1 MMERG
6 YQLRNALDSLVQA
19 EVTEWNNYVARRTQ
33 NGTKPMPKK
42 SRTKPAIVDD
52 KMSVEDWSVITEY
65 LAILKPLKIAT
76 KRLEGRP
83 KEGKFGAIWEVLLTM
98 EWLLKHLEEFKVQ
111 HELDEEP
118 HLRIG
123 CNLGWMKLDRYY
135 TLTEDSPVY
144 LAALILH
151 PAFRWSTVE
160 SQWGDHPDWLVRGK
174 AAVQELWE
182 EYRNLPV
189 EQETI
194 PEQPTVPRKTTDLDD
209 FMASIRKLSTRP
221 ARLPSATRDD
231 LGNIEALNNN
241 YYKQFPVALFVVTT
255 FTSNAFT
262 LTKDMQQSMEQS
274 FKFIKF
280 SQANPTSQLA
290 TDFRTALGNKSSQE
304 DAVNKFFKG
313 TGSFKLCTL
322 STWTAVFGWQTQFTS
337 PWQGTYYLYS
347 LGSSTAG
354 SSSAP
359 ALVATLVITS
369 SADANS
375 AVLTMANTDNENTEV
390 VMAGNGTIQEK
401 DPGVGNIS
409 LALAPAWLN
418 VSQASQQDGK
428 TVYKYVIG
436 AAFTGTINGINVA
449 GNLNQLSIP
458 DPSDSSQNAS
468 DKNSANKLSIGSIA
482 SIVGMLTGTLGV
494 AASIGMVY
502 FMWKSHKQAED
513 QKKLDVLEGARN
525 KADANTRERQVDD
538 IFQRDELPKVKTK
551 AGKLEADVLPKV
563 DDGYLVLSQAE
574 TTQSVVKKVETLE
587 LNLVRA
593 LTNGPPNKTIEE
605 VGDIVENVKD
615 KLRDATNIEKTP
627 RERKAVLDNL
637 KVDVKDAD
645 GKLQTVLKDE
655 VDLLPQEV
663 VKSLEIA
670 QDAAQKVEQQS
681 EAKGKAE
688 EDLREQNK
696 QEPNKE
702 VDDGNFGNVEEQ
714 DDAKGGKTDGGK
726 VGE

>member
-1 MMERG
+1 MSSTTT
-6 YQLRNALDSLVQA
+6 N
-19 EVTEWNNYVARRTQ
+19 
-33 NGTKPMPKK
+33 
-42 SRTKPAIVDD
+42 PATDP
-52 KMSVEDWSVITEY
+52 T
-65 LAILKPLKIAT
+65 PNPIAT
-76 KRLEGRP
+76 VTNNLGFDVDMYDVFNPDTSKQGPLTY
-83 KEGKFGAIWEVLLTM
+83 KFLATVPNGASAQ
-98 EWLLKHLEEFKVQ
+98 KVQ
-111 HELDEEP
+111 TIRP
-118 HLRIG
+118 
-123 CNLGWMKLDRYY
+123 Y
-135 TLTEDSPVY
+135 
-144 LAALILH
+144 
-151 PAFRWSTVE
+151 
-160 SQWGDHPDWLVRGK
+160 SQLQAMR
-174 AAVQELWE
+174 
-182 EYRNLPV
+182 
-189 EQETI
+189 T
-194 PEQPTVPRKTTDLDD
+194 
-209 FMASIRKLSTRP
+209 
-221 ARLPSATRDD
+221 
-231 LGNIEALNNN
+231 GNIKALNNN

-255 FTSNAFT
+255 FTPNAFT
-262 LTKDMQQSMEQS
+262 LTEDMQQSMEQS

-290 TDFRTALGNKSSQE
+290 TDFRLALGDKSSQE

-369 SADANS
+369 SADDNS

-390 VMAGNGTIQEK
+390 VMAGNGAIQEK
-401 DPGVGNIS
+401 DPGVGDIS

-525 KADANTRERQVDD
+525 KADANTREREVED

-551 AGKLEADVLPKV
+551 TEKLEADVLPKV

-574 TTQSVVKKVETLE
+574 TTQSV
-587 LNLVRA
+587 
-593 LTNGPPNKTIEE
+593 
-605 VGDIVENVKD
+605 
-615 KLRDATNIEKTP
+615 LRDATNIEITP

-645 GKLQTVLKDE
+645 GKLETVLKVE

-681 EAKGKAE
+681 EAKAKAE
-688 EDLREQNK
+688 EELREQNK

-714 DDAKGGKTDGGK
+714 GDAEGGKTEGGK
-726 VGE
+726 VAEITQASRPDPWSAQESNPLNSSELSLESPHGLENSSDVAFSENSVKSMQVFQALSSEFGDASGLNSQGFVDPIRS